1 MHHRETVTEVEVF
14 TFCGVLH
21 TRTKEIFICSKY
33 TPRVNAMWVDQIL
46 NSHVVPSSRKIDAHF
61 SKTKQDLLWQES
73 LEYLQ
78 QLQIE
83 TLPWPSKS
91 PDLNRDELERCLRR
105 RQQALKNLQE
115 HSASDAVLEEWE

>member
-1 MHHRETVTEVEVF
+1 MAKV
-14 TFCGVLH
+14 
-21 TRTKEIFICSKY
+21 Y
-33 TPRVNAMWVDQIL
+33 
-46 NSHVVPSSRKIDAHF
+46 
-61 SKTKQDLLWQES
+61 

-78 QLQIE
+78 QKQIK
-83 TLPWPSKS
+83 TLLWPSKS